1 MTDKLY
7 VGIDV
12 SGNSLVVGLVDA
24 TSKKI
29 AAACEYRN
37 NHLGTEKLVA
47 DLVDEV
53 NKTGAEQLHLCYRS
67 DWILRFGMLLNTSQ
81 RARNLLAVM
90 QKSIGSTQDRSKH
103 LARFPHKPTRA
114 ITMMPFSLLTF

>member
-24 TSKKI
+24 TGKKR

-37 NHLGTEKLVA
+37 NRLGTEKLVA

-67 DWILRFGMLLNTSQ
+67 DWIYDWHVVEYLSES
-81 RARNLLAVM
+81 AELAGCDA
-90 QKSIGSTQDRSKH
+90 KITGSTQDRSKH
-103 LARFPHKPTRA
+103 SARFTHKPTRPT
-114 ITMMPFSLLTF
+114 TMMPFSLLTF

>member
-24 TSKKI
+24 TGNKI

-37 NHLGTEKLVA
+37 NRLGTEKLAA

-53 NKTGAEQLHLCYRS
+53 NKTGAERLLCATKATEFYDWHVVEYLSESAELAGYDAKIYR
-67 DWILRFGMLLNTSQ
+67 LNS
-81 RARNLLAVM
+81 R
-90 QKSIGSTQDRSKH
+90 
-103 LARFPHKPTRA
+103 
-114 ITMMPFSLLTF
+114 

>member
-24 TSKKI
+24 TGKKI

-67 DWILRFGMLLNTSQ
+67 DWIYDWHVVEYLSESAELASCDAKIYRLNP
-81 RARNLLAVM
+81 R
-90 QKSIGSTQDRSKH
+90 
-103 LARFPHKPTRA
+103 
-114 ITMMPFSLLTF
+114 

>member
-24 TSKKI
+24 TGKKI

-37 NHLGTEKLVA
+37 NHLGTEKLAA

-67 DWILRFGMLLNTSQ
+67 DWILRLACCWIPLRERGTRWLWCK
-81 RARNLLAVM
+81 NLSA
-90 QKSIGSTQDRSKH
+90 QPKIGQSI
-103 LARFPHKPTRA
+103 
-114 ITMMPFSLLTF
+114 

>member
-24 TSKKI
+24 TGKKI

-67 DWILRFGMLLNTSQ
+67 DWIYDWHVVEYLSESAG
-81 RARNLLAVM
+81 LAGYDA
-90 QKSIGSTQDRSKH
+90 KIIGSTQDRSKH
-103 LARFPHKPTRA
+103 LARFTHKPTRA

>member
-37 NHLGTEKLVA
+37 NRLGTEKLVA
-47 DLVDEV
+47 DLVGEV
-53 NKTGAEQLHLCYRS
+53 NKTEAERLLCATEATGFYDWHVVEYLSESAELASCDAKIYR
-67 DWILRFGMLLNTSQ
+67 LNPRSAQ
-81 RARNLLAVM
+81 PKIGR
-90 QKSIGSTQDRSKH
+90 SI
-103 LARFPHKPTRA
+103 
-114 ITMMPFSLLTF
+114 

>member
-37 NHLGTEKLVA
+37 NRLGTEKLVA
-47 DLVDEV
+47 DLVGEEV
-53 NKTGAEQLHLCYRS
+53 AATDVEDLVVFVVEHSKNRFSDPKEVVKKLEAVARQSYRIRLALAKS
-67 DWILRFGMLLNTSQ
+67 LNFGISNHFGQHSGV
-81 RARNLLAVM
+81 ANL
-90 QKSIGSTQDRSKH
+90 TD
-103 LARFPHKPTRA
+103 
-114 ITMMPFSLLTF
+114 